1 MLGELARI
9 LLSRRLRGRY
19 TRATY
24 MAEEQAIA
32 YEILSYLNKHK
43 EAQDTLE
50 GIAQWWLLQQ
60 TIEQHLLRVKK
71 ALNILVE
78 KNLILI
84 HEGKGTGTRY
94 GINPQKSK
102 EISELLDGKSSP

>member
-1 MLGELARI
+1 
-9 LLSRRLRGRY
+9 
-19 TRATY
+19 
-24 MAEEQAIA
+24 MADEEQEIA

-60 TIEQHLLRVKK
+60 TIERYLLRVKK

-78 KNLILI
+78 QNLVEVL
-84 HEGKGTGTRY
+84 EGKGTGTRY
-94 GINPQKSK
+94 RINRRKSEVILKLLEGKSK
-102 EISELLDGKSSP
+102 L